1 LLVIAAG
8 MLSKQRRQGKR
19 GNILLA
25 MPQARFSMD
34 QNFTLQNSKIAP
46 VAKHAV
52 RRAVWLTNRESPRSS
67 PEQHRGSLV

>member
-25 MPQARFSMD
+25 MPQARFSMN
-34 QNFTLQNSKIAP
+34 QNFTLQNSKNCA
-46 VAKHAV
+46 
-52 RRAVWLTNRESPRSS
+52 
-67 PEQHRGSLV
+67 RGQACRPAGGMADKS